1 MCEADLG
8 EQDSPHCGYACFHS
22 SQCVYCSL
30 GLRVIKEVVLCVSFW
45 VPVTKFFGAVN
56 ASRKIRRFGEVF
68 RWHYCQ
74 VARWF
79 ADILSVHLH
88 SLIGLIAT
96 GVDCVVSVG
105 KAPTA
110 EWSRQ
115 HHWCVHNCRSE
126 SGASGV
132 DFMQ

>member
-8 EQDSPHCGYACFHS
+8 EQHSPHCRYACFHS

-30 GLRVIKEVVLCVSFW
+30 GLRVINEAVLCVSCW
-45 VPVTKFFGAVN
+45 IAVTKFFRALIAGE
-56 ASRKIRRFGEVF
+56 IRRCRELWS
-68 RWHYCQ
+68 WHYCQ
-74 VARWF
+74 AARGS
-79 ADILSVHLH
+79 ANILSVHLH
-88 SLIGLIAT
+88 SLIGLIAA
-96 GVDCVVSVG
+96 GVGSVVSVAE
-105 KAPTA
+105 APTA

-115 HHWCVHNCRSE
+115 HHWCAHNCRSE